1 MKLVIFG
8 CGRIANRIAKSAL
21 LVKQID
27 LVCFASKDIAKAKE
41 YCETYGCREYG
52 DYDHFLN
59 SDVDAVYIANYN
71 PGHYDLIM
79 KCLSAQKNVICEKPM
94 LFDEKQTR
102 EVFECAR
109 KNDVLLMEA
118 LKSVFLPSIEEVKRM
133 MKDGEIGEI
142 RKICASFM
150 RSGHHPADHWINEL
164 KSGGAFKDL
173 GSYCIGTMNFLM
185 DQRPELLKLESDRT
199 DKVSETTAF
208 ADLRYGDVSGK
219 ASVSNSRDG
228 DNYLYVEGTRGWIR
242 VENYWKQGKIEFAID
257 GKTSEK
263 DVELVSDFY
272 YELKHFADLV
282 DDGKKMSDVMSEKAS
297 LDIIA
302 VTSMIDGTIGTL

>member
-8 CGRIANRIAKSAL
+8 CGKIANRIAKSAL

-27 LVCFASKDIAKAKE
+27 LLGFASKDIAKAKA

-79 KCLSAQKNVICEKPM
+79 KCLKAHKNVICEKPM
-94 LFDEKQTR
+94 LFDEEQTK
-102 EVFECAR
+102 EVFACA
-109 KNDVLLMEA
+109 KQNDVLLMEA
-118 LKSVFLPSIEEVKRM
+118 LKSVFLPSVLEVKRM
-133 MKDGEIGEI
+133 MKDGEIGSIE
-142 RKICASFM
+142 KISASFM
-150 RSGHHPADHWINEL
+150 RAGHHPADHWINDL

-185 DQRPELLKLESDRT
+185 DGRPELLKLESDRT

-208 ADLRYGDVSGK
+208 ADLKYGAVSGK

-228 DNYLYVEGTRGWIR
+228 DNHLYVEGTRGWIR
-242 VENYWKQGKIEFAID
+242 VENYWKQGKIEYQID
-257 GKTSEK
+257 GQNFEK

-272 YELKHFADLV
+272 YELAHFADLV
-282 DDGKKMSDVMSEKAS
+282 DEGRKMSDVMSEQAS
-297 LDIIA
+297 LDIIG
-302 VTSMIDGTIGTL
+302 VTSKIDGTIGTL